1 MTVTHCFREYFAES
15 LKTALKPKYVCCN
28 ILAFIALLTTQS
40 HSWWPHGNLWYPGK
54 KVLPEQLG
62 GGCWRLLVSSR
73 LPQWPHCC
81 GAGCQLEM
89 LNAEP
94 PQLTVGSH
102 STPAA
107 SNFSR
112 CSREDWAAS
121 CGCHSIWVS
130 CVASPRQPPIKIRY
144 HPLSQHLCC
153 AVCFCSAVGRM
164 LLLPW
169 LRQYKLNILLI

>member
-40 HSWWPHGNLWYPGK
+40 HSRWPHGNLWYPGK

-73 LPQWPHCC
+73 LPQWLHCC

-94 PQLTVGSH
+94 PQLTAGSH

-112 CSREDWAAS
+112 WTGLLPVAVTAS
-121 CGCHSIWVS
+121 ESPAWLLRLLKFVTIHYLSI
-130 CVASPRQPPIKIRY
+130 
-144 HPLSQHLCC
+144 
-153 AVCFCSAVGRM
+153 SAVQYVSA
-164 LLLPW
+164 LLWAGCSYYLD
-169 LRQYKLNILLI
+169 